1 MRGTDIRQGSIFS
14 YKSMEDRI
22 PPDHPIRALRDLTD
36 LVLHKL
42 SPEFKK
48 LYSKYGRP
56 SIPPEWLLRA
66 QLIQVLYSVRSER
79 QLMDQL
85 DYNILFRWFVGL
97 GMDDP
102 VWDHSVYSKNRERLL
117 DGDIAR
123 KFFEGV
129 LELANSKD
137 LLSAEHFTVD
147 GTLIEAWA
155 SHKSFKPKEDDDE
168 TPPSGGGKS
177 KDAIDKAV
185 DEVLGRNGN
194 SCGRNSDVNFAGKK
208 RSNATHRSTTDPD
221 ARLYRKSKNAGA
233 QLCYMGHVL
242 MENRNGLAVDVR
254 VTRAIG
260 KAETEAAEEMIVEQK
275 RTTARITLGA
285 DKGYDTKDFV
295 EKLREQGITP
305 HVAQNNSGN
314 WTSAIDNRTTRHE
327 GYKVSQRKRKR
338 VEEIFGWSKTVGGLR
353 KTRHRGA
360 PLVDYMFTFTVA
372 VYNLLRIRNI
382 TMATA

>member
-1 MRGTDIRQGSIFS
+1 
-14 YKSMEDRI
+14 
-22 PPDHPIRALRDLTD
+22 
-36 LVLHKL
+36 
-42 SPEFKK
+42 
-48 LYSKYGRP
+48 
-56 SIPPEWLLRA
+56 
-66 QLIQVLYSVRSER
+66 
-79 QLMDQL
+79 
-85 DYNILFRWFVGL
+85 
-97 GMDDP
+97 MDDP

-123 KFFEGV
+123 KFFDGV

-168 TPPSGGGKS
+168 TPPSGGGNS
-177 KDAIDKAV
+177 NDAIDKAV
-185 DEVLGRNGN
+185 DEVLGRKGN
-194 SCGRNSDVNFAGKK
+194 SRGRNSDVNFAGKK

-314 WTSAIDNRTTRHE
+314 WTSAIDNRTARHE

-353 KTRHRGA
+353 KTLHRGA
-360 PLVDYMFTFTVA
+360 PLVDCMFTFTVA

>member
-1 MRGTDIRQGSIFS
+1 MRGDDIRQGSIFS

-22 PPDHPIRALRDLTD
+22 PPDHPIRPLRELTD

-42 SPEFKK
+42 SPEFNK
-48 LYSKYGRP
+48 LYSKHGRP

-117 DGDIAR
+117 DGDISR
-123 KFFEGV
+123 KFFDGV
-129 LELANSKD
+129 LELASSKD
-137 LLSAEHFTVD
+137 LLSEEHFTVD
-147 GTLIEAWA
+147 GSLIEAWA
-155 SHKSFKPKEDDDE
+155 SHKSFKPKNDDDE
-168 TPPSGGGKS
+168 TPPSSGS
-177 KDAIDKAV
+177 SSCDEIDKAV
-185 DEVLGRNGN
+185 DEVLRREGNSRGRN
-194 SCGRNSDVNFAGKK
+194 RDVNFVGKK
-208 RSNATHRSTTDPD
+208 RSNETHQSTTDPD

-254 VTRAIG
+254 ITRAIG
-260 KAETEAAEEMIVEQK
+260 KAETAAAEEMIVEQK
-275 RTTARITLGA
+275 KTTARITIGA
-285 DKGYDTKDFV
+285 DKAYDTREFV
-295 EKLREQGITP
+295 KTMREQGITP

-314 WTSAIDNRTTRHE
+314 RTSSIDKRTTRHD
-327 GYKVSQRKRKR
+327 GYKMSQRKRKL
-338 VEEIFGWSKTVGGLR
+338 VEEIFGWAKTVGGLR
-353 KTRHRGA
+353 KTRHKGA
-360 PLVDYMFTFTVA
+360 PLVDCMFTFTVA
-372 VYNLLRIRNI
+372 AYNLLRIRNI